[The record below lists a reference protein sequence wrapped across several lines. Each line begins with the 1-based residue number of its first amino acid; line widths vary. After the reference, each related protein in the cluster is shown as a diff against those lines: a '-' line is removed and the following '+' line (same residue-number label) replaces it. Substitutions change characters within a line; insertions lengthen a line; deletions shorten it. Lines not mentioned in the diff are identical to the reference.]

1 MSTTFEK
8 LLIWLGKNDKMKISK
23 TFYEQDKRCRVMV
36 SMKEIAAMC
45 NVSVATVSKAL
56 NNHTDISD
64 ETKTMIR
71 RKADELGYVPNP
83 AARAL
88 KTHTTY
94 NIGVLFYDEA
104 HTGLTHEFF
113 ASILEAVKETAE
125 LSGYDITFISHF
137 VGGRKVSYAEHSR
150 YRRVDGV
157 VIVCANFDDPEVID
171 LVHCGLPVVTID
183 HTFDNC
189 SAVMSDN
196 VRGMR
201 DIVNY
206 VYQCGHRR
214 IAFLHGAPS
223 SVTSCRLA
231 SFYRT
236 CEELGLQATDDN
248 VIECDYHDIDRAEM
262 LTRQLMQRRSRPTCI
277 IYPDDITA
285 ISGISVIRDM
295 GYRVPDDVSVVGYD
309 GIAFG
314 QSVHPKLTTLKQDV
328 VTMGSDAAHDL
339 IDQIEH
345 PKSAIKKI
353 TTVPGM
359 LIEGGTLAKLPV
371 NE

>member
-1 MSTTFEK
+1 
-8 LLIWLGKNDKMKISK
+8 
-23 TFYEQDKRCRVMV
+23 MV

-45 NVSVATVSKAL
+45 HVSVATVSKAL
-56 NNHTDISD
+56 NNHTDISA
-64 ETKTMIR
+64 ETRAMIQK
-71 RKADELGYVPNP
+71 KADELGYVPNP

-88 KTHTTY
+88 KTQTTY

-125 LSGYDITFISHF
+125 ISGYDITFISHF
-137 VGGRKVSYAEHSR
+137 VGGKRMSYAEHSR

-157 VIVCANFDDPEVID
+157 VIVCANFEDPEVIQ
-171 LVHCGLPVVTID
+171 LVRCGLPVVTID
-183 HTFDNC
+183 YTFDNC

-201 DIVNY
+201 DVVRQAY
-206 VYQCGHRR
+206 ACGHRR
-214 IAFLHGAPS
+214 IAFLHGAQS
-223 SVTSCRLA
+223 SATGARRA

-236 CEELGLQATDDN
+236 CEELGLQVPEEN
-248 VIECDYHDIDRAEM
+248 ILECDYHDTDLAEE
-262 LTRQLMQRRSRPTCI
+262 LTRSLLARRSRPTCI
-277 IYPDDITA
+277 IYPDDVTA
-285 ISGISVIRDM
+285 ISGISTIRDM
-295 GYRVPDDVSVVGYD
+295 GFRVPDDVSVVGYD

-314 QSVHPKLTTLKQDV
+314 QSIHPKLTTLKQDV
-328 VTMGSDAAHDL
+328 VTMGSAAARDL

-359 LIEGGTLAKLPV
+359 LIEGGTLAKISASV
-371 NE
+371 